1 MPTLRH
7 SRSSARLATQAF
19 ELSMAAPQVIVHRI
33 TRLAFAGLSPSARDR
48 REFHRMGAEKVA
60 AFYES
65 WNAMYLALL
74 RANLNLALSPFQFW
88 WSSGRGW
95 RTSMGVLDAGLAPIH
110 RRATANARRL
120 RRRRSA

>member
-1 MPTLRH
+1 MRI
-7 SRSSARLATQAF
+7 ATKAV
-19 ELSMAAPQVIVHRI
+19 E
-33 TRLAFAGLSPSARDR
+33 LAFATPQVMTHRMARIAVAGAPPSPRDR
-48 REFHRMGAEKVA
+48 REFHRMGAEKIA

-65 WNAMYLALL
+65 WNAMFLALL
-74 RANLNLALSPFQFW
+74 RANMNLALSPFQFW